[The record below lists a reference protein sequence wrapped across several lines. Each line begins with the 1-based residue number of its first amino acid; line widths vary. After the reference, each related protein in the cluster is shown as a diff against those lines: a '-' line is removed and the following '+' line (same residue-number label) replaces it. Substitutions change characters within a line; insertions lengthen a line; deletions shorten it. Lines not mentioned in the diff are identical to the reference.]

1 MLNHNIEGVSQN
13 CVTIGV
19 LQFIGDKEKW
29 KGWSYVHLIYAFI
42 TSIVQHKVNEK
53 KHSRFYQFGTV
64 TLTISEKQPKEL
76 TSRDNTI
83 SELMF

>member
-1 MLNHNIEGVSQN
+1 M
-13 CVTIGV
+13 
-19 LQFIGDKEKW
+19 
-29 KGWSYVHLIYAFI
+29 HLIYAFI
-42 TSIVQHKVNEK
+42 TIIVQHKVNEK